1 MRFSVGHTNKEL
13 AIRKVLIQQAYKT
26 LKPFLRFPGWNGF
39 SFLVHA
45 APPFPL
51 PAALGWAVALVLS
64 CLSICPVV
72 LLLQKGG
79 LFYGQILAKALEIY
93 R

>member
-26 LKPFLRFPGWNGF
+26 LKPYNRFPGWNGF

-51 PAALGWAVALVLS
+51 PRRFRLGGRVGFG
-64 CLSICPVV
+64 
-72 LLLQKGG
+72 LLIHLPRGIIIAKGRA
-79 LFYGQILAKALEIY
+79 ILWTNS